1 MRKKIAISIFLFF
14 LCSTFSFACADDQKE
29 LTYRN
34 IPWGTSVDKIN
45 DPASVYSY
53 ESKLPWEE
61 SFLIIPTWR
70 SLQETDYLSGYEGVV
85 IGGGTYKVGGYALS
99 RINIYCMYG
108 IEDGKLLKEPSDSEF
123 YAADYVF
130 DVIDTKAAYESLF
143 SKMTDLYGTAT
154 TTVENADASL
164 YLPDGKRFSIPQVGS
179 KTIWDGANDTHI
191 LLYAAWIDN
200 EEELPDEITSDYR
213 KNYKFIYMTYYKGGV
228 NERLKEICRLEE
240 QLEKKEESQNNSGYD
255 GL

>member
-1 MRKKIAISIFLFF
+1 MRRIISVLLL
-14 LCSTFSFACADDQKE
+14 LCLMCCVAQAEEPKE

-53 ESKLPWEE
+53 ESRLPWEE

-70 SLQETDYLSGYEGVV
+70 SLQETDYVAGYEGAV
-85 IGGGTYKVGGYALS
+85 IGSVNYKVGGYALS

-108 IEDGKLLKEPSDSEF
+108 IRDGKLLKEPSDSEF

-130 DVIDTKAAYESLF
+130 DVIDTKAAYENLL
-143 SKMTDLYGTAT
+143 SKMTDLYGVGNT
-154 TTVENADASL
+154 TQETADASL
-164 YLPDGKRFSIPQVGS
+164 YLPEGKSYSIPQVGS

-191 LLYAAWIDN
+191 LLYAAWIDK
-200 EEELPDEITSDYR
+200 EEELPDAISSEYR
-213 KNYKFIYMTYYKGGV
+213 SNYKFVYMTYYKGGI
-228 NERLKEICRLEE
+228 NERLKEICKLEE
-240 QLEKKEESQNNSGYD
+240 QFEREQESQNNEGYD